1 MAYTPQEKSPRTK
14 FIIDAY
20 AMYHTPSQI
29 MAMLEQAEEFADEK
43 PIQKNTVAN
52 YKVKFADEIR
62 KRRAEITD
70 SALPILD
77 PAWRLLRYQ
86 EIVEEA
92 LEGSPVFSRAGME
105 IGVKKDYKAAITALA
120 QVDKVTGYGKEDDEK
135 EAVKKMMAQIL
146 EELRSDLIKAG
157 YQPDEVEEVVKQQE
171 EKFASDLVM

>member
-1 MAYTPQEKSPRTK
+1 MSYTPPEKSPRTK

-29 MAMLEQAEEFADEK
+29 MAMLEQAEEFVDEK
-43 PIQKNTVAN
+43 PISKTTVAN
-52 YKVKFADEIR
+52 YKVKFAEEIR

-92 LEGSPVFSRAGME
+92 LEGKEALTRKGE
-105 IGVKKDYKAAITALA
+105 LIHIKDFKSAITALA

-135 EAVKKMMAQIL
+135 ESFKKMMAQIL
-146 EELRSDLIKAG
+146 EELRVDLIRAG
-157 YQPDEVEEVVKQQE
+157 YKPEEVEEVVKQQE
-171 EKFASDLVM
+171 EKMTSELVM

>member
-1 MAYTPQEKSPRTK
+1 MHIQPEKSPRTK

-29 MAMLEQAEEFADEK
+29 MAMLEQAEEFADEQ
-43 PIQKNTVAN
+43 PIKKNTVAN
-52 YKVKFADEIR
+52 YKVKFAEEIR

-92 LEGSPVFSRAGME
+92 LEGKEALTKRGE
-105 IGVKKDYKAAITALA
+105 LIHLKDFKSAITALA
-120 QVDKVTGYGKEDDEK
+120 QVDKVTGYGKQDDEK
-135 EAVKKMMAQIL
+135 EAFKKMMAQIL
-146 EELRSDLIKAG
+146 EELRTELLQTGASPED
-157 YQPDEVEEVVKQQE
+157 VEEVIRIQE
-171 EKFASDLVM
+171 QKMSSEMVM